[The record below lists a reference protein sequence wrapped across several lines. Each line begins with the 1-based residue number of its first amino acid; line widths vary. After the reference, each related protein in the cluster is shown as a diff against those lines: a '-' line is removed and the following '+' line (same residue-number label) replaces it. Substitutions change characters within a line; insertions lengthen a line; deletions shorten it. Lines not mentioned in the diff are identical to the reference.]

1 VLGRVQEVEVSG
13 RRFMRVLLFEETTP
27 LEPEVADLFFFA
39 RGVGVV
45 LAVEVSGGTE
55 RTS

>member
-1 VLGRVQEVEVSG
+1 
-13 RRFMRVLLFEETTP
+13 MRVLLFEETTP

-45 LAVEVSGGTE
+45 LAVESRAGQSA
-55 RTS
+55 RS

>member
-39 RGVGVV
+39 RGVGVM